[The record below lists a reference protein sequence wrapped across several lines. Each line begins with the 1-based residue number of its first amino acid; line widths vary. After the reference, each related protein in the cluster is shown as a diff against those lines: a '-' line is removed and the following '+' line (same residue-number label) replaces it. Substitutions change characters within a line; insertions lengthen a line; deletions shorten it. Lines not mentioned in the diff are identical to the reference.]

1 MGERTR
7 VQLGRREDLGAD
19 CANCFGLCC
28 VALAFSRSVDFPV
41 DKPAGEPC
49 TNLDPHDA
57 CRIHPE
63 LRDRGW
69 KGCTVFDCS
78 GAGQKVSRHTFAGR
92 SWRDDAET
100 QRAMFATFPV
110 VRRLHELLR
119 YLDEAITLVEPHRDA
134 QPWRDAFEHVRTLSD
149 GPPESL
155 VALDVDAEYDA
166 ARDLLLRASEIA
178 REGERP
184 ARGAGARGGRAPGA
198 QESRRGSTGA
208 RPVRPARGQEAG
220 GQASRRG
227 QAAPGQAGGRG
238 QEVSGRGRPAPAR
251 GEEAAARGLKAPGRS
266 RQASGRGRGAPGPG
280 SDLMGAD
287 LSGTDLRGVT
297 LRGSVA
303 IAADLR
309 GALLQGCDLLGVDL
323 RDADLRGADLRGAIY
338 LTQMQVNAA
347 RGDAATVLPE
357 GFERPSHWA

>member
-1 MGERTR
+1 MGGRTR

-41 DKPAGEPC
+41 DKPAGQPC

-100 QRAMFATFPV
+100 QRSMFATFPV

-119 YLDEAITLVEPHRDA
+119 YLDEAITLVEPHADVA
-134 QPWRDAFEHVRTLSD
+134 EWRAAFEHVRALSD
-149 GPPESL
+149 GTPEAL
-155 VALDVDAEYDA
+155 VALDVDAEYGA

-178 REGERP
+178 R
-184 ARGAGARGGRAPGA
+184 RGAGPGPAGGAEGRGASPRGGRGA
-198 QESRRGSTGA
+198 GSGRAKGRGARGS
-208 RPVRPARGQEAG
+208 G
-220 GQASRRG
+220 G
-227 QAAPGQAGGRG
+227 GGRG
-238 QEVSGRGRPAPAR
+238 RTV
-251 GEEAAARGLKAPGRS
+251 
-266 RQASGRGRGAPGPG
+266 PGPG
-280 SDLMGAD
+280 SDLLGAD
-287 LSGTDLRGVT
+287 LSGADLRGAT

-303 IAADLR
+303 IAADLS
-309 GALLQGCDLLGVDL
+309 GAHLRRCDLLGVDL
-323 RDADLRGADLRGAIY
+323 RDADLRGADLGEAIY

-347 RGDAATVLPE
+347 RGDAATVLPD
-357 GFERPSHWA
+357 GFERPSHWG

>member
-1 MGERTR
+1 MGGRTR

-119 YLDEAITLVEPHRDA
+119 YLDEAITLVEPHADA
-134 QPWRDAFEHVRTLSD
+134 SEWRDAFEHVRALSD
-149 GPPESL
+149 GTQEAL
-155 VALDVDAEYDA
+155 VTLDVDAEYGA

-178 REGERP
+178 RGGVGPGGDEGAAGR
-184 ARGAGARGGRAPGA
+184 GARGR
-198 QESRRGSTGA
+198 
-208 RPVRPARGQEAG
+208 
-220 GQASRRG
+220 
-227 QAAPGQAGGRG
+227 GGRG
-238 QEVSGRGRPAPAR
+238 GRGAEAAAGEGRAAHGAQGRTGSSGRG
-251 GEEAAARGLKAPGRS
+251 GKG
-266 RQASGRGRGAPGPG
+266 GRGGRGGGGRTVPGPG
-280 SDLMGAD
+280 SDLLGAD
-287 LSGTDLRGVT
+287 LSGADLRGAT

-303 IAADLR
+303 IAADLS
-309 GALLQGCDLLGVDL
+309 GADLRRCDLLGVDL
-323 RDADLRGADLRGAIY
+323 RDADLRGADLGEAIY

-347 RGDAATVLPE
+347 RGDAATVLPS
-357 GFERPSHWA
+357 GFERPSHWG